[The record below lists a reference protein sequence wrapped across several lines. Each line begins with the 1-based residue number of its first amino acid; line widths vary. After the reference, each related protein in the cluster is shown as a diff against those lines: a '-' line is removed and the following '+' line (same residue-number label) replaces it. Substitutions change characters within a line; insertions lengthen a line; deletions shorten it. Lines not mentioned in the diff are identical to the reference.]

1 MLQCG
6 YLITVKQPHLMEWN
20 YQISEGQPHDYQV
33 CLASG
38 IASCRPTNVLSI
50 ETLGTLVEP
59 SLLSNHY
66 SWALVSV

>member
-1 MLQCG
+1 MLPDPYFTWGAGHERFCAVFAHKCKSATRLPG
-6 YLITVKQPHLMEWN
+6 NFCNGAVFVGAAY
-20 YQISEGQPHDYQV
+20 S
-33 CLASG
+33 A
-38 IASCRPTNVLSI
+38 SI